1 MAKRYRKLILWILY
15 SLGFLL
21 VLLLNT
27 VVLGS
32 RTFFGAKLSL
42 VPVYVTCVACR
53 EGHERGGFFALAAG
67 LVWALSGASG
77 GAMFVLMLPV
87 AAVISGYFTATYLNR
102 TLLPAMAGCLLAL
115 LLCEGG
121 IYLQRLYMAEPLPS
135 NAAALLGIQI
145 ACSMI
150 TAPLFWWLTRLIRK
164 AGG

>member
-1 MAKRYRKLILWILY
+1 MAKRYRTVLMWGLY
-15 SLGFLL
+15 SVGLL
-21 VLLLNT
+21 VVVLLGT
-27 VVLGS
+27 VVLGN

-42 VPVYVTCVACR
+42 LPVYVACVACR

-67 LVWALSGASG
+67 LLWALSGESG

-87 AAVISGYFTATYLNR
+87 AAVLCGYFTATYLSR

-115 LLCEGG
+115 ALCEGG
-121 IYLQRLYMAEPLPS
+121 VYLQRLYMAQPLPAD
-135 NAAALLGIQI
+135 AAALLGIQI

>member
-1 MAKRYRKLILWILY
+1 MAKRYRNLIKWALY
-15 SLGFLL
+15 SLAFLL

-27 VVLGS
+27 AALGS

-53 EGHERGGFFALAAG
+53 EGHEKGGLFALAAG
-67 LVWALSGASG
+67 LFWSLSGAAG

-87 AAVISGYFTATYLNR
+87 AAVVSGYFTATYLSR

-115 LLCEGG
+115 VLCEGG
-121 IYLQRLYMAEPLPS
+121 IYLLRLYMAQPLPS
-135 NAAALLGIQI
+135 DAAALLGIQI
-145 ACSMI
+145 ACSMV
-150 TAPLFWWLTRLIRK
+150 TAPLFWWLTRLIGK

>member
-1 MAKRYRKLILWILY
+1 MAKRYRNLIKWALY
-15 SLGFLL
+15 SLVFLV

-27 VVLGS
+27 VVLGH

-53 EGHERGGFFALAAG
+53 EGHESGGLFALAAG
-67 LVWALSGASG
+67 LVWALSGAAG

-87 AAVISGYFTATYLNR
+87 AAVISGYFTETYLTR
-102 TLLPAMAGCLLAL
+102 WLLPAMAGCLLAL
-115 LLCEGG
+115 LLSEGG
-121 IYLQRLYMAEPLPS
+121 IYLQRLYMAQPLPS
-135 NAAALLGIQI
+135 NATALLGIQI